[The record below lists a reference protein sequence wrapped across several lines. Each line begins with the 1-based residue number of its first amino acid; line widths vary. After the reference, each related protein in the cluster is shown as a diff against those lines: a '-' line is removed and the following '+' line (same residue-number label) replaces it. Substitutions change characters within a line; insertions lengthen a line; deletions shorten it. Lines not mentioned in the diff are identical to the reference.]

1 MIRKLAT
8 VVVAAVLV
16 GACSSVRSP
25 GSSARQTDREA
36 QIRSLKARIVELQ
49 QQATMAEVE
58 LARMRRGVEE
68 LEQVLA
74 DSSDGGEETSAERG
88 GTGSAEKSGAGRS
101 AVPSDPSIEVADL
114 DTDATPEVRPADPAP
129 GEAESSVLSGDLDEL
144 GSGAAGGVGR
154 DELPGDSASRGGPV
168 PSEGQA
174 LYDRGYTLFHQ
185 GLYLDSESAF
195 QQFLQIYGSTDLGDN
210 ALFWIGEGRFVRSDL
225 NGALAAFRETIEQYP
240 LGNKVPDAM
249 LKVGDCLRDLGDLQ
263 GARDGYAEVVRRFPS
278 SAAAAV
284 AEDRLRQLP

>member
-1 MIRKLAT
+1 MTRKLAT
-8 VVVAAVLV
+8 VIAVAVLV

-25 GSSARQTDREA
+25 GSSAKQRDREA
-36 QIRSLKARIVELQ
+36 EIRSLQARIVELQ

-58 LARMRRGVEE
+58 LARMRSRVEE
-68 LEQVLA
+68 LEQLLA
-74 DSSDGGEETSAERG
+74 DSRDRVEEVSAERG
-88 GTGSAEKSGAGRS
+88 GMGSGEKSRVGRPT
-101 AVPSDPSIEVADL
+101 VPSDPSIEVSDL
-114 DTDATPEVRPADPAP
+114 GVDELPQVRPAGPATDETE
-129 GEAESSVLSGDLDEL
+129 GSVAVGTLEEL

-154 DELPGDSASRGGPV
+154 DEPPGDSASRGRPV
-168 PSEGQA
+168 PKEGQT

-210 ALFWIGEGRFVRSDL
+210 ALFWIGEGRFARGDL
-225 NGALAAFRETIEQYP
+225 NGALAAFRETVERYP

-263 GARDGYAEVVRRFPS
+263 GARDGYAEVARRFPS
-278 SAAAAV
+278 SAAAAM

>member
-1 MIRKLAT
+1 MTRKLAT
-8 VVVAAVLV
+8 VLVAAVLV

-25 GSSARQTDREA
+25 GSSARQTDQEA
-36 QIRSLKARIVELQ
+36 EIRSLKARIVELQ

-58 LARMRRGVEE
+58 LARMRRRVEE
-68 LEQVLA
+68 LEQLLA
-74 DSSDGGEETSAERG
+74 DSKDSVEEVSAERSG
-88 GTGSAEKSGAGRS
+88 MGSAEENRAGRP
-101 AVPSDPSIEVADL
+101 VILSDPSIEVSDL
-114 DTDATPEVRPADPAP
+114 ETDSLPEVGPLGPAT
-129 GEAESSVLSGDLDEL
+129 GGAESSVPSGALDEP
-144 GSGAAGGVGR
+144 GSVAAGGVGR
-154 DELPGDSASRGGPV
+154 DALPGDSASGGGPV
-168 PSEGQA
+168 PTEGQA

-210 ALFWIGEGRFVRSDL
+210 ALFWIGEGRFARGDF
-225 NGALAAFRETIEQYP
+225 NGALAAFRETIERYP
-240 LGNKVPDAM
+240 LGNKVPDAL

-263 GARDGYAEVVRRFPS
+263 GARDGYAEVARRFPS